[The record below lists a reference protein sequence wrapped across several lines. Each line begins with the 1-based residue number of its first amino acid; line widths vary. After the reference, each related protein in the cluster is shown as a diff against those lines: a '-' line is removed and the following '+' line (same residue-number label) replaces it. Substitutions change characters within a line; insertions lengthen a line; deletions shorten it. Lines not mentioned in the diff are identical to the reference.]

1 MESCLGGTPK
11 YLLRSPLRFLLSY
24 DWQLLLCI
32 YIQLIFIFS
41 WGQIILFHVK
51 ETFFLQLSHDQD
63 WLAGWQDGHNTRTH
77 TLGYSR
83 KYLVS
88 KQGDCGQ
95 GIFSGYWRKSMWKLQ
110 GSIKKVEFPVVIK
123 IKWISIWVLIFVLGL
138 SKQPS
143 PRRMSH
149 HNLAE
154 FSRSETLFSL
164 EFLSVKWQIWKFQWL
179 FQKIR
184 YRHQVGWHWFEQ
196 QWCDIEQSHLLIHGN
211 VLNSV

>member
-1 MESCLGGTPK
+1 
-11 YLLRSPLRFLLSY
+11 
-24 DWQLLLCI
+24 
-32 YIQLIFIFS
+32 
-41 WGQIILFHVK
+41 
-51 ETFFLQLSHDQD
+51 
-63 WLAGWQDGHNTRTH
+63 
-77 TLGYSR
+77 
-83 KYLVS
+83 
-88 KQGDCGQ
+88 
-95 GIFSGYWRKSMWKLQ
+95 MWKLQ

-143 PRRMSH
+143 PRGMSH

-184 YRHQVGWHWFEQ
+184 YRVIKWG
-196 QWCDIEQSHLLIHGN
+196 DID
-211 VLNSV
+211 LNSSGVTLNSHTYLSMEMYWIVSNNHVTRCLCFRLLTEGFCSPTPKFMKCSHNLWPFFA